1 MWNASDVSCESVSIR
16 FFLLTGK
23 RYEDVSTKY
32 DDFSTVGIR
41 FKMEWLLSIGCGR
54 DSAGAEMVTF
64 GKSSID
70 QIRMILGNEDL
81 VRARV
86 VGFVMVFISSLSERN
101 IFFKKNIGFLPLE
114 F

>member
-1 MWNASDVSCESVSIR
+1 
-16 FFLLTGK
+16 
-23 RYEDVSTKY
+23 
-32 DDFSTVGIR
+32 
-41 FKMEWLLSIGCGR
+41 MEWLVSIGCGR

-86 VGFVMVFISSLSERN
+86 VGFVMVSIRPKNIFNTSLSVRN
-101 IFFKKNIGFLPLE
+101 SHWNSKPF
-114 F
+114 